1 MAIKGLRKVSGV
13 SFEEIVGV
21 LDRAGVPYRVGKP
34 RKETTAQLMDSRI
47 YLSSDP
53 AIKNVVRTRVGE
65 PNGSNNRKGID
76 YYHADYQIQPGEGF
90 NLGDLNGLVR
100 FTKGLIFGRT
110 IITYQRD

>member
-21 LDRAGVPYRVGKP
+21 LDKAGVPYVVGKP
-34 RKETTAQLMDSRI
+34 KKETTTQFLDSRI

-53 AIKNVVRTRVGE
+53 TVKNVVRTRVGE

-76 YYHADYQIQPGEGF
+76 YYHASYRIQQGGGF
-90 NLGDLNGLVR
+90 SLKALDGLVR
-100 FTKGLIFGRT
+100 FSQSLIVGRT
-110 IITYQRD
+110 IIKYQ